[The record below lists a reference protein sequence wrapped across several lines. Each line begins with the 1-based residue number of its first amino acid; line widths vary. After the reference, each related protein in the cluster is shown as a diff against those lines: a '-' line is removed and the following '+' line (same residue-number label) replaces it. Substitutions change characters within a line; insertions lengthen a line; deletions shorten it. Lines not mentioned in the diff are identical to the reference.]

1 MSADGLQ
8 FTGPLHRRPGRTIY
22 LYVAREALRP
32 ALIGLIG
39 LTTVVLTA
47 GLLALSDLV
56 VNRGVEGGEVARML
70 LFEAVPIAARM
81 FPFATLV
88 GALVALG
95 RLGADREILTLE
107 ALGVPAARLVWPVA
121 AFAGAM
127 TVLAL
132 WFSVYATPWASSRFD
147 AALDEIS
154 RTKPWATMKAGKVNE
169 FGGWQLEAREVSAAG
184 DVLKGV
190 LLWVPDVGETIFARG
205 GTLAASADGS
215 IEITLRDGAALL
227 RSDREPRLLR
237 FDTVTTVLPESDSG
251 LERSEADRIPLLPL
265 NELISRAESFVP
277 SEHRRLPRAAL
288 ELHRRFAYPLAT
300 LVFGFLAVP
309 LFLARKNFSR
319 AGGGV
324 IALLCTLGY
333 YGLMQ
338 LGEGLVQAGTLG
350 PALGAWLP
358 NLLLAALAG
367 VLLVRALRERVG
379 GHAFDRPLQRDWR
392 ILGWLR
398 RAREEGVFRGPR
410 RLALP
415 RYVSKRFLELMAL
428 SFAVLFVA
436 YLLIDVLDRLEW
448 FSRHEA
454 SAMGVARFYG
464 ARVWLLASRAFP
476 MAILVA
482 TSLIVS
488 LLAVEGELI
497 GMRACGISATRGTLP
512 VLVIAIVFAPLYF
525 LLNNVVVPRTNALA
539 DELKNTEIKARSRSA
554 AEQREARKAGYW
566 YRSGSQLLE
575 ATLFDPD
582 RGQAQDLTIFDLG
595 EDGLPLSR
603 TDATIGRHIGQGWW
617 RLTEP
622 SRVELAEGRVVR
634 VPAPRHAQLGQTVKA
649 SIDTMHLP
657 VNAIA
662 TEARAVE
669 EEGFDATP
677 FWVDYHARLAEPFA
691 CLILP
696 ALVLFFAVGG
706 PPFPGPAQ
714 TLLVSGV
721 VGVSY
726 ILLVAVSKSLG
737 HGGAVPPVLGA
748 WGPIAMFAA
757 VAVYLFTRV
766 WRRL

>member
-1 MSADGLQ
+1 VSAEGLQ
-8 FTGPLHRRPGRTIY
+8 YTGPLHRRPGRTIY
-22 LYVAREALRP
+22 LYVAREAFRP

-39 LTTVVLTA
+39 LTTVVLTT
-47 GLLALSDLV
+47 GLLGLSDLV
-56 VNRGVEGGEVARML
+56 INRGVEAGDVARML
-70 LFEAVPIAARM
+70 LYQAIPTAARM

-121 AFAGAM
+121 AFSAAM

-132 WFSVYATPWASSRFD
+132 WFSVYATPWASARFD

-154 RTKPWATMKAGKVNE
+154 RTKPWATMRAGAVNE

-190 LLWVPDVGETIFARG
+190 LLWLPDLGETIFARG

-215 IEITLRDGAALL
+215 IEITLHDGTALL
-227 RSDREPRLLR
+227 HSGLEPRMIQ
-237 FDTVTTVLPESDSG
+237 FESVTTVLPESDSG
-251 LERSEADRIPLLPL
+251 LERSADDRVPMLPL
-265 NELISRAESFVP
+265 EELIQRADSWVP
-277 SEHRRLPRAAL
+277 TERDRLPRPAL
-288 ELHRRFAYPLAT
+288 ELHRRFAYPLAS

-324 IALLCTLGY
+324 IALLCTLAY

-358 NLLLAALAG
+358 NILLGVLAG
-367 VLLVRALRERVG
+367 ALLVRALRERVG
-379 GHAFDRPLQRDWR
+379 GHAFDRPLQRSWR

-398 RAREEGVFRGPR
+398 SAPAEGVFRGPR

-415 RYVSKRFLELMAL
+415 RYVSMRFLELVAL

-448 FSRHEA
+448 FTRHEA
-454 SAMGVARFYG
+454 TALGVVRFYG
-464 ARVWLLASRAFP
+464 ARGWLLASRAFP

-497 GMRACGISATRGTLP
+497 GMRSCGISATRGTLP
-512 VLVIAIVFAPLYF
+512 VLLIAILFAPLYF

-539 DELKNTEIKARSRSA
+539 DVLKNTEIKARA
-554 AEQREARKAGYW
+554 VAEDREASKAGYW

-575 ATLFDPD
+575 AALFDPD

-603 TDATIGRHIGQGWW
+603 TDARAGRHIGQGWW
-617 RLTEP
+617 RLTDP
-622 SRVELAEGRVVR
+622 SRVELNNGRVSR
-634 VPAPRHAQLGQTVKA
+634 VPAPRHAQLGDTVEA
-649 SIDTMHLP
+649 SIDTMHLS

-662 TEARAVE
+662 AEARAVE

-677 FWVDYHARLAEPFA
+677 FWLDYHARLAEPFA
-691 CLILP
+691 CLVLP

-714 TLLVSGV
+714 TLLMSGI

-726 ILLVAVSKSLG
+726 ILLVAVAKSLG
-737 HGGAVPPVLGA
+737 RGGALAPVLGA
-748 WGPIAMFAA
+748 WGPISIFGVIAIF
-757 VAVYLFTRV
+757 LFTRV

>member
-1 MSADGLQ
+1 MSEGELQ
-8 FTGPLHRRPGRTIY
+8 YAGPLHRRPGRTLY
-22 LYVAREALRP
+22 LYVAREAFRP
-32 ALIGLIG
+32 ALVGLIG
-39 LTTVVLTA
+39 LTIVVLTA
-47 GLLALSDLV
+47 GLLSLADLV
-56 VNRGVEGGEVARML
+56 VNRGVEGGDVARML
-70 LFEAVPIAARM
+70 LYEAVPVAARM

-121 AFAGAM
+121 AFASVM
-127 TVLAL
+127 TVFAL
-132 WFSVYATPWASSRFD
+132 WFSVYATPWASARFD

-154 RTKPWATMKAGKVNE
+154 RTKPWAKMNAGAVNE

-184 DVLKGV
+184 DELKGV
-190 LLWVPDVGETIFARG
+190 LLWIPDVGETIFARG
-205 GTLAASADGS
+205 GKLTASADGS
-215 IEITLRDGAALL
+215 IEITLEDGIALL
-227 RSDREPRLLR
+227 RSDLEPRVLR
-237 FDTVTTVLPESDSG
+237 FDAVTTVLPESDSG
-251 LERSEADRIPLLPL
+251 LERSEDERIPLLPL
-265 NELISRAESFVP
+265 GELVDRANAFVP
-277 SEHRRLPRAAL
+277 TERNRLPRAAL
-288 ELHRRFAYPLAT
+288 ELHRRFAYPVAT
-300 LVFGFLAVP
+300 LVFGFLAAP

-319 AGGGV
+319 ASGGV

-350 PALGAWLP
+350 AALGAWLP
-358 NLLLAALAG
+358 NIAIALLAG
-367 VLLVRALRERVG
+367 VLLVRALRQRVG
-379 GHAFDRPLQRDWR
+379 GYAFDRPIQREWR
-392 ILGWLR
+392 LLGWLR
-398 RAREEGVFRGPR
+398 SKRDDTVMRGPH

-415 RYVSKRFLELMAL
+415 RYVSKRFLELLAL

-436 YLLIDVLDRLEW
+436 YLLIDILDRLEW
-448 FSRHEA
+448 FTRHEA
-454 SAMGVARFYG
+454 SALGVIRFYG
-464 ARVWLLASRAFP
+464 ARAWLLASRAFP

-539 DELKNTEIKARSRSA
+539 DVLKNTEIKARAA
-554 AEQREARKAGYW
+554 AEKREARKAGYW

-582 RGQAQDLTIFDLG
+582 RGQAQELTIFDLG
-595 EDGLPLSR
+595 EDGLPRSR
-603 TDATIGRHIGQGWW
+603 TDAEAGRHIGQGWW
-617 RLTEP
+617 RLSTP
-622 SRVELAEGRVVR
+622 SRVELEDGKVGR
-634 VPAPRHAQLGQTVKA
+634 VPAPRHAQLGDTVKA
-649 SIDTMHLP
+649 SVDTMHLP

-662 TEARAVE
+662 AEARAVE

-714 TLLVSGV
+714 TLLVSGI

-726 ILLVAVSKSLG
+726 ILLVAVAKSMG
-737 HGGAVPPVLGA
+737 RGGALPPEVGA
-748 WGPIAMFAA
+748 WGPITLFGAIAI
-757 VAVYLFTRV
+757 YLFTRV

>member
-1 MSADGLQ
+1 M
-8 FTGPLHRRPGRTIY
+8 
-22 LYVAREALRP
+22 RP
-32 ALIGLIG
+32 ALVGLIG
-39 LTTVVLTA
+39 LTTVVLTT
-47 GLLALSDLV
+47 GLLGLSDLF

-70 LFEAVPIAARM
+70 LYEAVPVAARM

-121 AFAGAM
+121 AFASAM
-127 TVLAL
+127 TVFAL
-132 WFSVYATPWASSRFD
+132 WFSVYATPWAGARFD
-147 AALDEIS
+147 AALDEIA
-154 RTKPWATMKAGKVNE
+154 RTKPWASMNAGAVNQ
-169 FGGWQLEAREVSAAG
+169 FGSWRLEAREVSAEG
-184 DVLKGV
+184 DELKGV

-205 GTLAASADGS
+205 GTLAASPDGS
-215 IEITLRDGAALL
+215 IEITLHDGTALL
-227 RSDREPRLLR
+227 RSDREPRLIR
-237 FDTVTTVLPESDSG
+237 FDSVTTVLPESDSG
-251 LERSEADRIPLLPL
+251 LERSAYERIPLLPL
-265 NELISRAESFVP
+265 DELISRAESFVP
-277 SEHRRLPRAAL
+277 SEREQFSVAAL
-288 ELHRRFAYPLAT
+288 ELHRRFAYPVAT

-350 PALGAWLP
+350 PAMGAWLP
-358 NLLLAALAG
+358 NLLLTSLAL

-379 GHAFDRPLQRDWR
+379 GHAFDRPIQRDWR
-392 ILGWLR
+392 FLGRLR
-398 RAREEGVFRGPR
+398 VAASDRVFRGPR

-415 RYVSKRFLELMAL
+415 RYVSKRFLELVAL
-428 SFAVLFVA
+428 SFAILFVA
-436 YLLIDVLDRLEW
+436 YLLIDVLDRLDW
-448 FSRHEA
+448 FTRHEA
-454 SAMGVARFYG
+454 TALEVVRFYG
-464 ARVWLLASRAFP
+464 ARAWLLASRAFP

-539 DELKNTEIKARSRSA
+539 DLLKDTEIKGREA
-554 AEQREARKAGYW
+554 AERNEARKAGYW
-566 YRSGSQLLE
+566 YRSGRQLLE

-582 RGQAQDLTIFDLG
+582 HGQAQELTIFDLG

-603 TDATIGRHIGQGWW
+603 TDAQAGRHIGQGWW
-617 RLTEP
+617 RLTDP
-622 SRVELAEGRVVR
+622 SRVELAGGHVGR
-634 VPAPRHAQLGQTVKA
+634 VPAPRHAQLGDTVNA

-662 TEARAVE
+662 AEARAVE
-669 EEGFDATP
+669 TEGFDATP

-714 TLLVSGV
+714 TLLVSGI

-737 HGGAVPPVLGA
+737 RGGAIPPVVGA
-748 WGPIAMFAA
+748 WGPILLFTS
-757 VAVYLFTRV
+757 VAGFLFTRV